1 MIQCVFEFF
10 ASVLP
15 TAWDRWWRKEAA
27 IFRTCHPCKETVS
40 GMRPHISIH
49 WTDRS
54 EKQKGGRRK
63 AARIKFSRATNTMP
77 EARPPG
83 SRTETVPSGTATTVW
98 TVWSRFTTG
107 TESGCPVSMT
117 QMATYRIWKPAWE
130 ATSCCPSVTSMTA
143 MGTA

>member
-49 WTDRS
+49 WMARS

-63 AARIKFSRATNTMP
+63 TARKKSFRATSTTTEM
-77 EARPPG
+77 RSPG
-83 SRTETVPSGTATTVW
+83 SRTGTAPSGTATTVW
-98 TVWSRFTTG
+98 TVWNRSATG
-107 TESGCPVSMT
+107 TESGRRTSMT
-117 QMATYRIWKPAWE
+117 QTAVYRIWRPVWE
-130 ATSCCPSVTSMTA
+130 ATSCCPSGISMTA
-143 MGTA
+143 TATA